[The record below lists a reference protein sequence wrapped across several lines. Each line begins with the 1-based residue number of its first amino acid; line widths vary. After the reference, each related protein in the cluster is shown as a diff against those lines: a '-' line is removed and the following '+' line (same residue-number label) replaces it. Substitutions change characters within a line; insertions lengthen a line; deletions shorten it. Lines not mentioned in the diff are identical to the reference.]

1 MWITRALIHI
11 GHKLRWQKVFDLADQ
26 SATKRPRWLAVAIRC
41 QLTTTP
47 QPTPSW
53 FRAESRTP
61 KALDAIMSFTN
72 DEKKALELSPGTLTI
87 AKSPKYYKGQG
98 TFGGF
103 NPENH
108 SFRKRIF
115 TQDDQLPTFMAL
127 YGSQHQLD
135 QQLLEQHGFFGY
147 FLALNFRK
155 TGAPCLYK
163 TLWPGKKAKVKS
175 KVGTLRKKVK
185 VKGKVKFLRLFC
197 FCWCCD
203 SINKNKMI

>member
-1 MWITRALIHI
+1 MPSCHLPMMKREHLNCLLVLLPLRKAPNTTKVKVLLVDSIQKITFF
-11 GHKLRWQKVFDLADQ
+11 V
-26 SATKRPRWLAVAIRC
+26 
-41 QLTTTP
+41 
-47 QPTPSW
+47 
-53 FRAESRTP
+53 
-61 KALDAIMSFTN
+61 
-72 DEKKALELSPGTLTI
+72 
-87 AKSPKYYKGQG
+87 
-98 TFGGF
+98 
-103 NPENH
+103 
-108 SFRKRIF
+108 KRIF

-135 QQLLEQHGFFGY
+135 QQLLEQHGFFRY

-175 KVGTLRKKVK
+175 KVETLRKKVK